1 MQLADHYKILEVE
14 PSATLD
20 EIRKAYR
27 RLAHRF
33 HPDKTNSDPY
43 ALAQFNAIKEAY
55 EVLTNPQ
62 RKEKY
67 LQQRWYQK
75 STGSKKSAEVLTPVS
90 LLKQA
95 LELDKYVAGLDVHR
109 MDKAG
114 LLGFINEIL
123 SPATSA
129 VLNSF
134 QDLSINNEIVLTIL
148 RTARPLNY
156 NQVVLLRENINKVA
170 TDEVTRE
177 KINHYYRVREKM
189 HKWERIR
196 IWVILAI
203 TLLITFAIF
212 LLSK

>member
-1 MQLADHYKILEVE
+1 MQLADHYRILEVE
-14 PSATLD
+14 PSATLY

-43 ALAQFNAIKEAY
+43 AIAQFNAIKEAY

-62 RKEKY
+62 KKEKY

-75 STGSKKSAEVLTPVS
+75 STGSKRSAEVLTPVS

-95 LELDKYVAGLDVHR
+95 LELDKYVAGLDIHR
-109 MDKAG
+109 MDKTG
-114 LLGFINEIL
+114 LLGYINEIL
-123 SPATSA
+123 STETSA
-129 VLNSF
+129 TLNSF
-134 QDLSINNEIVLTIL
+134 HDLSINNEIVLTIL
-148 RTARPLNY
+148 RTARPLTY
-156 NQVVLLRENINKVA
+156 KQVVSLRDNINRIA
-170 TDEVTRE
+170 TDEITRE

-189 HKWERIR
+189 HNWERIR
-196 IWVILAI
+196 IWVILVI
-203 TLLITFAIF
+203 TLLITFAIY